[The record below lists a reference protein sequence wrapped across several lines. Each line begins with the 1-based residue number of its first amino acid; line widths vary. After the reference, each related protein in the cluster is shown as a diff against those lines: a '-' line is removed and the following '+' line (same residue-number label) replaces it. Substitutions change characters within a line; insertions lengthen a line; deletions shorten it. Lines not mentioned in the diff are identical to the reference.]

1 MSVMPTVPK
10 SKHET
15 VKVSVSELV
24 RGFADLA
31 NRAQYAGQ
39 RFLII
44 RRGKPIAALINPDE
58 LALLEQIEEAA

>member
-1 MSVMPTVPK
+1 MPTLSK

-15 VKVSVSELV
+15 IRVSVSELV

-39 RFLII
+39 RFVIV

-58 LALLEQIEEAA
+58 LTLLEQIDDAA